1 MSEENAS
8 YETKDEA
15 LKSDASFVTFWLDA
29 IDAAGK
35 EEKDWRESAQKV
47 LDIYRGEDK
56 GETEFNIVYSNV
68 ETLLP
73 AIYNSTPVPDV
84 RRRFGDRDPI
94 AKTVADMLERAISYS
109 LDSYDFDNTMRNVLF
124 DSAVPGRGVARVRYI
139 PYMGE
144 DEQVAYEEA
153 TCEYVPW
160 KHFRHGAAR
169 VWDEVPWICFEHFLS
184 RDQLRQIN
192 PELAEQVQLD
202 CSTKGEDAEAKPD
215 ESDVFK
221 RARVWEIWDKDQ
233 KEVVF
238 IATGYRQEALS
249 RQSDPLGLTG
259 FYPIPRPVQPIS
271 TPGKLCPV
279 TPYTAYKTLAE
290 ELNSITLRIR
300 KLVRQIRVKA
310 GYASMG
316 ADLDALARADD
327 GELVPLANLEAIAA
341 GGGDLNKLLA
351 WWPIEPQVKALAQ
364 LYTQREAIK
373 QTIYEVTGISDIV
386 RGSTMAS
393 ETATA
398 QQIKAQWGSL
408 RIQRLQAEVQRFAR
422 DLFRLKAEIF
432 ATKFDIKNLSMITS
446 IPVLPMAQIQQAQ
459 AMAAQAE
466 QMGQPVPDELKQAL
480 KAAPLEPVEQI
491 MKSDLMRA
499 YKIDVESDSTIR
511 ADLTRNQ
518 EQMSY
523 FVQGTAQY
531 MRAAVAVAQVGVP
544 VEPLVEIYSAFARNF
559 KLGKQAED
567 ALDRMGEEARQPKP
581 PRPDPEMEKAK
592 MQMQMEQMKL
602 QSTQQLEQ
610 AKLQGQMQLEQV
622 KLQGQMQMEDAKM
635 QSQFALEQQRMEL
648 DREKVGMQLG
658 FEQQKMQAD
667 YSLKSSAQEADIA
680 IKREGQAA
688 DQELAREAQAM
699 TPAQNGDT
707 PGPRSKKAAMGPIGD
722 AIKALGEMMIE
733 QSAKAEQRHAESMD
747 AIAAGQAQMV
757 QIMAA
762 PQKVIRDRNGQV
774 IGAAKDIRVN

>member
-1 MSEENAS
+1 MSEQDAS

-15 LKSDASFVTFWLDA
+15 LKSDGSFVTFWLDA
-29 IDAAGK
+29 IDASSK
-35 EEKDWRESAQKV
+35 EEKDWRTDAQNV
-47 LDIYRGEDK
+47 LDIYRGDDK
-56 GETEFNIVYSNV
+56 DETEFNIVYSNV

-84 RRRFGDRDPI
+84 RRRFGDKDKI
-94 AKTVADMLERAISYS
+94 AKVVADMLERGISYS

-124 DSAVPGRGVARVRYI
+124 DSAVPGRGLARVRYI

-169 VWDEVPWICFEHFLS
+169 VWDEVPWIAFEHFLS
-184 RDQLRQIN
+184 RDQLRKLN
-192 PELAEQVQLD
+192 PELADQVQLD
-202 CSTKGEDAEAKPD
+202 CSTKGEDAEGDPAKGD
-215 ESDVFK
+215 IFR
-221 RARVWEIWDKDQ
+221 RARVWEIWDKDNQ
-233 KEVVF
+233 EVVF
-238 IATGYRQEALS
+238 IATGYRAEAIS

-259 FYPIPRPVQPIS
+259 FYPAPRPVQPIS

-279 TPYTAYKTLAE
+279 TPYAAYKTLAE

-327 GELVPLANLEAIAA
+327 GELVPLENLEAIAA
-341 GGGDLNKLLA
+341 GGGDINKLLA

-364 LYTQREAIK
+364 LYVQREQIK

-386 RGSTMAS
+386 RGSTAAS

-398 QQIKAQWGSL
+398 QQIKSQWGSL

-432 ATKFDIKNLSMITS
+432 ATKFDIKNLSMITG
-446 IPVLPMAQIQQAQ
+446 IPLLPMAQLQQAQ
-459 AMAAQAE
+459 QMAQQAQ
-466 QMGQPVPDELKQAL
+466 QMQQPVPPQIEEAL
-480 KAAPLEPVEQI
+480 KAAPLEQVEQI
-491 MKSDLMRA
+491 MKSDLMRS

-518 EQMSY
+518 EQMSF

-531 MRAAVAVAQVGVP
+531 MQAAMGAVQAGMP

-567 ALDRMGEEARQPKP
+567 ALDRLGEQAREPKP
-581 PRPDPEMEKAK
+581 PQPDPEMEKAK
-592 MQMQMEQMKL
+592 MTMQMEQMKL

-610 AKLQGQMQLEQV
+610 AKLSGQMQMEQV
-622 KLQGQMQMEDAKM
+622 KLQGQMQLEQAKM
-635 QSQFALEQQRMEL
+635 ELE
-648 DREKVGMQLG
+648 REKVGMQLG

-667 YSLKSSAQEADIA
+667 YTLRSSAQDADIA

-688 DQELAREAQAM
+688 DQELAREAQSM

-707 PGPRSKKAAMGPIGD
+707 PGPRSKKATMGPIGD
-722 AIKALGEMMIE
+722 AIKALGEMMIA
-733 QSAKAEQRHAESMD
+733 QNAQAEQRHAESME
-747 AIAAGQAQMV
+747 AIAAGQAQMMQV
-757 QIMAA
+757 MAA
-762 PQKVIRDRNGQV
+762 PQKVIRDRNGQI